1 MNGMCK
7 HPMSCP
13 IEMPGINTKGQNRI
27 AYPGML
33 EQNTE
38 KAYGRG
44 WHMRGE
50 IEIDD
55 RYIDR

>member
-27 AYPGML
+27 AYTDML

-55 RYIDR
+55 R